1 MSPAVL
7 RVREMV
13 AKELRQLFRDVRTRG
28 MMFVA
33 PVIQL
38 VVFGYAVNSDI
49 RNTATIVVDR
59 DRTAESRA
67 LLDAFTASG
76 YFEIVAVAET
86 PTAIVDAL
94 DHGDAMVGLEIPP
107 GFARDLAAGR
117 GVVQIVMDGTQS
129 DAATTAQGYTQRI
142 VQAYARGRL
151 AAQGIAAPGGPDLRL
166 RAWYNP
172 NLESRVYNV
181 PGVIAI
187 VILLM
192 ALLLTSLAVVRERE
206 IGTLDQLR
214 VSPLRPGELI
224 LGKTLPVALIALLDL
239 ALISSIA
246 VFWFDIPLRGS
257 PLVLL
262 PSAILYILAGLGFG
276 LLISTVS
283 NTQQEAFMAMFL
295 FLLPAIILS
304 GFFYPISSM
313 PPVFQHLTLLNPVR
327 HFLVIVRAVF
337 LKGEGYA
344 TLWPQFLALAAL
356 ASASLGVAVWRFAR
370 REARGD

>member
-1 MSPAVL
+1 VSPAAL

-33 PVIQL
+33 PVVQL

-49 RNTATIVVDR
+49 RDTPTIVVDR
-59 DRTAESRA
+59 DRTVESRA

-76 YFEIVAVAET
+76 YFEIVAIAET
-86 PTAIVDAL
+86 PAAIVAAL
-94 DHGDAMVGLEIPP
+94 DHGHAMVGLEIPP

-117 GVVQIVMDGTQS
+117 ATVQIVMDGTQS
-129 DAATTAQGYTQRI
+129 DAATTAQGYAQRI
-142 VQAYARGRL
+142 TRAFARDRVTGGVTP
-151 AAQGIAAPGGPDLRL
+151 AGPDLRL

-224 LGKTLPVALIALLDL
+224 LGKTLPVGLIALADL
-239 ALISSIA
+239 ALISAIA
-246 VFWFDIPLRGS
+246 VFWFEIPLRGS
-257 PLVLL
+257 PVVLL
-262 PSAILYILAGLGFG
+262 PGAILYILAGLGFG

-313 PPVFQHLTLLNPVR
+313 PLAFQHLTLLNPVR
-327 HFLVIVRAVF
+327 HFLGIVRAVF

-344 TLWPQFLALAAL
+344 TLWPQFVALTAL